1 MVFHANKISSYRFFW
16 ELKDHLSG
24 FSKYVSFVITKERSF
39 YKFPAFKKISFYS
52 QKSIISTF
60 PLSKKFII
68 WTFPFVQSLCFRF
81 FYYKKKWEAELRSFF
96 LSQFLMA
103 TAWYMP
109 NLVALEIPW
118 NRIWDFNF
126 AETKT
131 KASVY

>member
-16 ELKDHLSG
+16 ELKDHQSG

-39 YKFPAFKKISFYS
+39 YKFPAFGKISFYS

-68 WTFPFVQSLCFRF
+68 WTFPFVQSLCFCF
-81 FYYKKKWEAELRSFF
+81 FYYKKKWETELRSFF

-109 NLVALEIPW
+109 ILVALEIPW